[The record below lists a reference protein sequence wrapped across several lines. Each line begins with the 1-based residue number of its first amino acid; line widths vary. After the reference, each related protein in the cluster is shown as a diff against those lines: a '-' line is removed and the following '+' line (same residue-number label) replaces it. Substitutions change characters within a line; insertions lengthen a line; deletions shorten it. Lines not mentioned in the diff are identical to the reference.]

1 MYRTNDD
8 GIAYGFAAIAMLI
21 FVAAILW
28 IVLGVVAN
36 GMIDTLNDQAA
47 GGTVSVQTMSA
58 VGLAVTMFRYGPPIF
73 VLLVAFYYGIV
84 RALYRR
90 QEEVSF

>member
-1 MYRTNDD
+1 MYRSDD
-8 GIAYGFAAIAMLI
+8 SGIAYGFAAIAMLI

-36 GMIDTLNDQAA
+36 GMIDSLNTQAET
-47 GGTVSVQTMSA
+47 GTISAQTMGV

-73 VLLVAFYYGIV
+73 ILLVAFYFGLV

-90 QEEVSF
+90 QEEVSY